1 MESYTVKVEES
12 RPAVD
17 GKPSAGPV
25 YRCIYAKDGLMEMPV
40 SFESPWDF
48 FSESVKKNPKNQM
61 LGRRQVVDNKAGSY
75 NWLTYEDVYKTTI
88 KIGSAIRSRG
98 VNPMSA
104 SPLKSL
110 NYSQNILL
118 SFEHNSNI

>member
-1 MESYTVKVEES
+1 MN
-12 RPAVD
+12 
-17 GKPSAGPV
+17 
-25 YRCIYAKDGLMEMPV
+25 
-40 SFESPWDF
+40 FELCL
-48 FSESVKKNPKNQM
+48 Q
-61 LGRRQVVDNKAGSY
+61 AGSY